1 MGIKRRM
8 NLNHVTVTV
17 SALEPALAFYR
28 KLGFQPIVLAAH
40 YARFET
46 PDGDATFSIELGSQ
60 TAGAG
65 APVIYFE
72 CADLD
77 ATCAVLEGTGI
88 AFESKPTDQ
97 TWLWR
102 EARLCDP
109 SGNRICLYN
118 AGAMRKHP
126 PWRVQS

>member
-1 MGIKRRM
+1 M
-8 NLNHVTVTV
+8 NLNHITVTV

-28 KLGFQPIVLAAH
+28 QLGLRPIVLAAH

-46 PDGDATFSIELGSQ
+46 PDGEATFSIELGSPA
-60 TAGAG
+60 AGAG

-77 ATCAVLEGTGI
+77 ATCSALESAGI
-88 AFESKPTDQ
+88 AFESKPADQ

-102 EARLCDP
+102 EARLRDP
-109 SGNRICLYN
+109 SGNCICLYH

-126 PWRVQS
+126 PWRVKS